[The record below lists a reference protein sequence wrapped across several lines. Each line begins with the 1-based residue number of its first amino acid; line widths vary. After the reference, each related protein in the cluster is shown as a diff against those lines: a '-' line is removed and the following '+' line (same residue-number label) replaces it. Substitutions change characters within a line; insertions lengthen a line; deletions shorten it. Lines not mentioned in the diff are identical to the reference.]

1 MLFLLFIFIVILQR
15 LTELVIAKRN
25 EQKIRLKGGY
35 EVGASHYPY
44 MIALHVSFFLCLIT
58 EVFLFS
64 RNISPLFFW
73 LFILFSLTQL
83 LRIWC
88 LITLGPF
95 WNTKIIVLPGANIV
109 RKGPYQFIKHP
120 NYLVV
125 TIEILLLP
133 LMFQAYFTAIIF
145 SILNFIMLSIR
156 IPVEEKALMD
166 GTNYETVFKSDIP
179 LLKSNRKRSI
189 K

>member
-15 LTELVIAKRN
+15 LIEVLIAKRN
-25 EQKIRLKGGY
+25 EQKIRLKGGF

-58 EVFLFS
+58 EVLLFS
-64 RNISPLFFW
+64 KEISSLFLW
-73 LFILFSLTQL
+73 LFLLFLMTQL

-88 LITLGPF
+88 LASLGPF
-95 WNTKIIVLPGANIV
+95 WNTKIMILPGANVV
-109 RKGPYQFIKHP
+109 RKGPYQFMKHP

-145 SILNFIMLSIR
+145 SILNLIMLSVR
-156 IPVEEKALMD
+156 ISVEEKALMEL
-166 GTNYETVFKSDIP
+166 TNYPTVFKKDIATP
-179 LLKSNRKRSI
+179 I
-189 K
+189 KPSKK